1 MNARTDFP
9 RVVAEVEAFWK
20 PLPDKPE
27 ETPQGV
33 TRALWL
39 AAAGSPLSVE
49 RALAAELPDLDAA
62 GAAKLRGLVARKQ
75 AGEPLA
81 HLSERQNFMG
91 LELLAGP
98 GALIPR
104 KETEILAK
112 AALGKLEAL
121 AAERG
126 SLLVMDIC
134 TGSGNLAVTYAVR
147 TPGARVVASDLSEEA
162 VALARRNQ
170 ALLGLPPGRL
180 EFRAGDLFAPFDGE
194 EFVGKCDLV
203 SCNPPYISSAKVPE
217 MHKEISSFEPAM
229 AFNGGI
235 YGVSILTK
243 LIRTAPRFLKKGSW
257 LCFECGLGQGALMAK
272 QVQKLPDYA
281 VVETA
286 SDAAGEIR
294 AIMARTV

>member
-1 MNARTDFP
+1 MKASDFSGVVTD
-9 RVVAEVEAFWK
+9 VKAFWQA
-20 PLPDKPE
+20 LPDKPE
-27 ETPQGV
+27 ETPEGI

-39 AAAGSPLSVE
+39 AAAGQPVSVE
-49 RALAAELPDLDAA
+49 KALAADLPDLNAA
-62 GAAKLRGLVARKQ
+62 AVEKLRSLIARKK

-81 HLSERQNFMG
+81 HLSERQRFMG

-104 KETEILAK
+104 KETEILAR
-112 AALGKLEAL
+112 AALGKLETL

-126 SLLVMDIC
+126 KLLVMDIC
-134 TGSGNLAVTYAVR
+134 TGSGNLAVTYASR
-147 TPGARVVASDLSEEA
+147 IPSARVGAADLSEDA

-170 ALLGLPPGRL
+170 ALLGLPPERL
-180 EFRAGDLFAPFDGE
+180 EFRAGDLFAPFDVPD
-194 EFVGKCDLV
+194 FVGQCDLV
-203 SCNPPYISSAKVPE
+203 SCNPPYISAAKVPE
-217 MHKEISSFEPAM
+217 MHKEISSFEPSM

-272 QVQKLPDYA
+272 QLQKLPDYA

-286 SDAAGEIR
+286 ADAAGEIR
-294 AIMARTV
+294 ALLARTA